1 VTFTET
7 ILPGSFLVQMEPL
20 RDERGYFARTWCE
33 NEFRERGLN
42 PSMRQASVSFNFKK
56 ATLRGMHYQ
65 IGGFAEA
72 KLIRC
77 LSGAIF
83 DVIIDLRRDSQTFAK
98 HYGVV
103 LSAQGP
109 TMLYVPEGFA
119 HGFETLADNTEIL
132 YQISQ
137 FYSPEHS
144 RGIRWNDQ
152 AFAINWPL
160 SDPIVS
166 VRDQNFPDF
175 DAHNDGL

>member
-1 VTFTET
+1 MTFTET
-7 ILPGSFLVQMEPL
+7 LLPGSFLVQLEPI

-33 NEFRERGLN
+33 NEIREHGLN
-42 PSMRQASVSFNFKK
+42 PSIRQTSVSFNLKK

-65 IGGFAEA
+65 IGDSAEA

-83 DVIIDLRRDSQTFAK
+83 DVIIDLRRNSATFAK

-103 LSAQGP
+103 LSAQDP

-119 HGFETLADNTEIL
+119 HGFETLADNTEIF

-137 FYSPEHS
+137 FYSPERS

-160 SDPIVS
+160 PDPIVS

-175 DAHNDGL
+175 DSCNDGV